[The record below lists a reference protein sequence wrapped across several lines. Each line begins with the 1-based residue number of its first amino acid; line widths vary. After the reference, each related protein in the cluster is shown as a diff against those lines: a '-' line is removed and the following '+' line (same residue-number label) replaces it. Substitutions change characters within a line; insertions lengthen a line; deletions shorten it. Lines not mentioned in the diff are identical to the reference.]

1 MIFVR
6 YLFDLE
12 VAIFRK
18 PVDTICKYVKEKHL
32 VLSSIFIFLFL
43 ALFSLFFYLLG
54 SEGLVDFYYWVA
66 GNPGSMARN
75 VQELTFGFV
84 FLSIFLKS
92 GIILFSFT
100 FLLFAFGKIFK
111 EKGIMCKEIIN
122 LLGICLLFFSN
133 GLGIALLVF
142 QFLPLLSLFLFWWFL
157 VGFFF
162 CLIIGYERMFRDKN
176 RGMYSFLFSLM
187 FSFFLFSF
195 I

>member
-1 MIFVR
+1 MR

-18 PVDTICKYVKEKHL
+18 PVDTILKYIQEKHL
-32 VLSSIFIFLFL
+32 FLSSIFIFL

-54 SEGLVDFYYWVA
+54 SEGIIDFYYWVA

-75 VQELTFGFV
+75 IQELTFGFV
-84 FLSIFLKS
+84 FLSIFFKS
-92 GIILFSFT
+92 GIILFSFS
-100 FLLFAFGKIFK
+100 FFLFAFGRIFK
-111 EKGIMCKEIIN
+111 EKGIRYGDIIN

-142 QFLPLLSLFLFWWFL
+142 PFFSLLSLFLFLWFF
-157 VGFFF
+157 VTFFF
-162 CLIIGYERMFRDKN
+162 CLIIGYERMVRDKN
-176 RGMYSFLFSLM
+176 KGMYAFLFSLL
-187 FSFFLFSF
+187 FSFFLFFF